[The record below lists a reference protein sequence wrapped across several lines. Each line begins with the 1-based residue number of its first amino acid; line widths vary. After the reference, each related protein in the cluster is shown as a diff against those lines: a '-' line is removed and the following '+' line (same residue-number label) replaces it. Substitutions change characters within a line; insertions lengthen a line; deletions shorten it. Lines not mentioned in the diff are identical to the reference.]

1 VTALLVVEDIEVVYQ
16 RAIVALQGVSLS
28 VEPGQIVALIGS
40 NGAGKTTCLRAIS
53 GFIGLDRAKVTRGR
67 ISYKGAVLNGLRP
80 PEVARRGLVLVPERE
95 KIFPNLTVAENLA
108 VVVSRGGQDRRKAE
122 SMVYGFFPRLHELRR
137 HQAGFLSGG
146 ERQMLAIGAAIMC
159 APETLMIDELSM
171 GLAPVV
177 IDDLIQRLLQIRRDL
192 GITLLLV
199 EQSAAAVLGFADYA
213 FVLENGRVA
222 LHGEAKKLAKDE
234 NVRKLY
240 LGLSEG
246 GRTNYRYARIRR
258 QSIVANG

>member
-1 VTALLVVEDIEVVYQ
+1 MTALLVVEDIEVVYQ
-16 RAIVALQGVSLS
+16 RAIVALQGISFS

-67 ISYKGAVLNGLRP
+67 ISYKGDVLNGLRP
-80 PEVARRGLVLVPERE
+80 PRSGAARSGPRSRARKDLPQPDGGG
-95 KIFPNLTVAENLA
+95 K
-108 VVVSRGGQDRRKAE
+108 SRGRRVPWQDRRKAK

-199 EQSAAAVLGFADYA
+199 EQSAAAVLSFADYA

-258 QSIVANG
+258 QSIAANG

>member
-1 VTALLVVEDIEVVYQ
+1 MTMLLVEDIEVVYQ
-16 RAIVALQGVSLS
+16 RAIVALHGVSLGI
-28 VEPGQIVALIGS
+28 EPGQIVALIGS

-53 GFIGLDRAKVTRGR
+53 GFIGLDGAKVTRGR
-67 ISYKGAVLNGLRP
+67 ISYKGAALNGLRP
-80 PEVARRGLVLVPERE
+80 AEVARRGLVLVPERE

-108 VVVSRGGQDRRKAE
+108 VVVSRSERDRHKNEA
-122 SMVYGFFPRLHELRR
+122 MVYGFFPKLHDLRGK
-137 HQAGFLSGG
+137 QAGLLSGG

-159 APETLMIDELSM
+159 APELLMIDELSM

-222 LHGEAKKLAKDE
+222 LHGEARKLCEDE

-240 LGLSEG
+240 LGLSEDE
-246 GRTNYRYARIRR
+246 RPNYRSARMKR
-258 QSIVANG
+258 QSIAAYG